1 MQSGEGSGKDN
12 AVAAAPFV
20 AEERDTPLE
29 SGEDVGVTWRT
40 LTSADRTPTH
50 TLTSGVCE
58 IEPGGSLDLH
68 RHPPLELYYFLQGT
82 GIVQL
87 GDREQRVGPGTTI
100 SIPGNTPHA
109 IRNDGTSLLKLF
121 YVFPVDSFS
130 EVVYT
135 NL

>member
-1 MQSGEGSGKDN
+1 MQSEQVSGKGGSVTN
-12 AVAAAPFV
+12 VSYVTA
-20 AEERDTPLE
+20 ERDVPLE

-58 IEPGGSLDLH
+58 IEPGGALELH

-82 GIVQL
+82 GIVRL

-100 SIPGNTPHA
+100 SIPGNTPHS
-109 IRNDGTSLLKLF
+109 IRNDGQSLLKLF